1 MRKTIIKIESEE
13 GSPPDIEI
21 NGKRLTGSV
30 ERVTFYAAIVLL
42 ALGILWLTIYVLLPI
57 LGIVLGLVF
66 ALIGVGIIFVGLILA
81 AAIITGVVELLFQ
94 ERRHKNH
101 RNDY

>member
-1 MRKTIIKIESEE
+1 MKKTIIKIESEK

-21 NGKRLTGSV
+21 NGKRLTGTN
-30 ERVTFYAAIVLL
+30 ERVIFYAAVVLIS
-42 ALGILWLTIYVLLPI
+42 LGILWLTIYVLLPI

-66 ALIGVGIIFVGLILA
+66 ALIGVGIIFLGLVLA
-81 AAIITGVVELLFQ
+81 AAIIAGVVELMFQ
-94 ERRHKNH
+94 EKRHTGH